1 MRKLFGA
8 PVSALLIMCLI
19 VGTLQAG
26 EFTHPK
32 KYGFEITLG
41 GGYYLMDD
49 VNDFIP
55 DAAFIDPFQMGGDE
69 DKINIGNQLG
79 FGFIYRNMDNFG
91 WVFGYNRLNSG
102 IPVAITGKYRINAF
116 FKDPSTGRT
125 LEEESWVEQSLSGR
139 ELYAMPTWY
148 FDWNN
153 KDISLS
159 MGPALYRVKM
169 DRSIAITR
177 SFGSGSNATGSFAE
191 ADGSALGLMI
201 SAGIEFP
208 ISEKFF
214 FNFQAGG
221 RLANIGKLT
230 YDDNQGVEQTVWLN
244 NASNATM
251 SVDFTGGFAKAS
263 IRTYFTPTSDW
274 RSPRR

>member
-1 MRKLFGA
+1 
-8 PVSALLIMCLI
+8 MCLI
-19 VGTLQAG
+19 FGTLQAG

-102 IPVAITGKYRINAF
+102 IPAAITGKYRINAY
-116 FKDPSTGRT
+116 FKDPSSGRT
-125 LEEESWVEQSLSGR
+125 LEEESWVEQSLSGS

-214 FNFQAGG
+214 FICD
-221 RLANIGKLT
+221 R
-230 YDDNQGVEQTVWLN
+230 
-244 NASNATM
+244 
-251 SVDFTGGFAKAS
+251 
-263 IRTYFTPTSDW
+263 
-274 RSPRR
+274 